1 MACYSINNWLPRTNA
16 WPILITKLTHNS
28 SPHARFTE
36 AAPVLSSE
44 SAELFEP
51 QLADYHNYTEL
62 MEELDS
68 LVEEFPDLARLYS
81 LGQTHEDRD
90 LAVIQITQGV
100 NEVKYELSF
109 LYPVSRFYCA
119 LRFP

>member
-1 MACYSINNWLPRTNA
+1 MANFNYETNTQFISSCTIHRSCTCL
-16 WPILITKLTHNS
+16 ILL
-28 SPHARFTE
+28 SP
-36 AAPVLSSE
+36 E

-100 NEVKYELSF
+100 NEVKCAWRF
-109 LYPVSRFYCA
+109 LYPVSCFYCA